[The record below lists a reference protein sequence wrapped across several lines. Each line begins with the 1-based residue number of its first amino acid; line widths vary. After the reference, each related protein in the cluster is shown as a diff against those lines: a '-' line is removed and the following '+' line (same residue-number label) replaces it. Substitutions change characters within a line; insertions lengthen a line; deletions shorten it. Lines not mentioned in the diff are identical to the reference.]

1 MTNTTIQ
8 DELLKSAQFHP
19 VFGEN
24 GDIAGISQLSV
35 ATDRRLG
42 VRAVEELI
50 EDSQKGDDV
59 ITQDGWTAKQHRI
72 LNSPAPTAFHYLKP
86 SQKYDAA
93 TGNMVPKMT
102 IILPFEVVWRLFELM
117 FDGQYSIEIGSSE
130 THSEDVLPI
139 PQANNEKDKEDN
151 GGNSDN
157 APGRIFYSRTE
168 VTIVLHLKNGQT
180 RRYTGVGVA
189 YDHVRMNKSGN
200 VFAINSA
207 RRTTEKGAVSDAK
220 REAISNIGR
229 VFRRAFEDGD
239 EMIQKFEDLLVEKLR
254 DANKTEKPA
263 RAAES
268 KTVSAPKAR
277 EKTQTETEDT
287 PSPSSASIA
296 ICSTGMASNE
306 KSAETSAIRDTPL
319 EAIVKVD
326 EKNQIEDEIPF
337 REFENEKAT
346 ESENDKNF
354 SAFYGGKVQVSTW
367 SADDP
372 DIFFDK
378 TADLLST
385 IDDQEYIE
393 KFLKENECNLRRA
406 EKLSQ
411 AGNSYDALREMV
423 LESLDPTVHQEQETT
438 DQPQDNKTT
447 TPEGCKLD
455 VPKKTGAAIL
465 DAYNSAYKK
474 ARTPED
480 IDAILDANKDLAK
493 RLTKGQAGKL
503 LKSTMQA
510 KEAIM

>member
-1 MTNTTIQ
+1 VIYWHAPLKDEGCPTTATHQTGKKMTNTTIQ

-19 VFGEN
+19 VFDEH

-35 ATDRRLG
+35 ATDRRIG

-50 EDSQKGDDV
+50 ENSQAGDAV
-59 ITQDGWTAKQHRI
+59 INQEGWSLKQQRI
-72 LNSPAPTAFHYLKP
+72 LNSPAPTACHYLKP

-117 FDGQYSIEIGSSE
+117 FNGQYSIEIGNSE

-139 PQANNEKDKEDN
+139 PQANNEKDKENN

-168 VTIVLHLKNGQT
+168 VTIVLHLQNGQT

-207 RRTTEKGAVSDAK
+207 RRTTEKGAFSDAK

-254 DANKTEKPA
+254 DMNKAEKPF
-263 RAAES
+263 RATDS
-268 KTVSAPKAR
+268 DPVPAPQAK
-277 EKTQTETEDT
+277 EKPQTKPE
-287 PSPSSASIA
+287 
-296 ICSTGMASNE
+296 NN
-306 KSAETSAIRDTPL
+306 TPL
-319 EAIVKVD
+319 EPIVKVD
-326 EKNQIEDEIPF
+326 EKDQIEDEIPF
-337 REFENEKAT
+337 REFENEKTT
-346 ESENDKNF
+346 EAENSQNF
-354 SAFYGGKVQVSTW
+354 TALHRGLVKGCTVN
-367 SADDP
+367 P
-372 DIFFDK
+372 DTFFDQA
-378 TADLLST
+378 ADLLSAMN
-385 IDDQEYIE
+385 DQEDIK
-393 KFLKENECNLRRA
+393 KFLEENEYNLRRA

-423 LESLDPTVHQEQETT
+423 LDSLDPTVHEEEETT
-438 DQPQDNKTT
+438 DQSQEDQITT
-447 TPEGCKLD
+447 SEGWKLD
-455 VPKKTGAAIL
+455 VPKKTGSAIL
-465 DAYNSAYKK
+465 DAYNSAYSK
-474 ARTPED
+474 AKTPAD